1 MDPSSVVENRL
12 QLHHNARDH
21 DEIIR
26 AYIDTIL
33 GKFFLHS
40 NYYIFQLA
48 IIKITDYNDKSFS
61 TLVNIFTILGV
72 AFLYTFIMTNSVLQF
87 QPKAVW
93 MYNLLMAGHYFSNTL
108 CQQNERSHNYER
120 FVTTTILLGLLLTNF
135 S

>member
-1 MDPSSVVENRL
+1 MIIFLHVLFLQKQSKRDLNLTGNMDPSSVVENRL
-12 QLHHNARDH
+12 QLPHNARDH

-48 IIKITDYNDKSFS
+48 IIKITNYSDKTFS

-72 AFLYTFIMTNSVLQF
+72 AFLYTFIMTNSVL
-87 QPKAVW
+87 
-93 MYNLLMAGHYFSNTL
+93 
-108 CQQNERSHNYER
+108 
-120 FVTTTILLGLLLTNF
+120 
-135 S
+135 